1 MELLRTSR
9 TVVTA
14 DPAEGTVTK
23 VCVTRKAGLRALF
36 LHELRVNRLLA
47 VEPPP
52 FAFARMLGSDR
63 RRQTMVF
70 EAVPGPAYG
79 PKFPFELADKDVDDL
94 VALASST
101 SAYRPRQRWLRPYA
115 YRSLLRRTAT
125 TGVLPPAALATLLRF
140 DPGPFVFAH
149 GDITPRNVLRGADG
163 APVLIDFEWAGR
175 YPADYELAFLWFV
188 LLDRPGARERVAATV
203 PAADRARF
211 VFSALLVQVR
221 HLQMWQD
228 FRPGFPFWDRHEQG
242 RDLLIEEL
250 LDRP

>member
-14 DPAEGTVTK
+14 DPAVGTVTK

-52 FAFARMLGSDR
+52 FPFARMMDSDR

-79 PKFPFELADKDVDDL
+79 PKFPFELDDADVDDL

-115 YRSLLRRTAT
+115 YRSLLRRAAT
-125 TGVLPPAALATLLRF
+125 TGVLPSSALPSLLRF
-140 DPGPFVFAH
+140 DPGSFVFAH
-149 GDITPRNVLRGADG
+149 GDITPRNVLRSPAG
-163 APVLIDFEWAGR
+163 PVLIDFEWAGR
-175 YPADYELAFLWFV
+175 YPPDYELAFLWFV
-188 LLDRPGARERVAATV
+188 LLDRPGARGRVVATV

-211 VFSALLVQVR
+211 LFSALLVQVR

-228 FRPGFPFWDRHEQG
+228 FRPGFKFWDRHVSG
-242 RDLLIEEL
+242 RDELLDEL
-250 LDRP
+250 LDRA

>member
-1 MELLRTSR
+1 M
-9 TVVTA
+9 TA

-36 LHELRVNRLLA
+36 HHERRVNRLL
-47 VEPPP
+47 VDDPPP
-52 FAFARMLGSDR
+52 FPFAGMLGSDR

-70 EAVPGPAYG
+70 EAVPGPPYG
-79 PKFPFELADKDVDDL
+79 PKFPFELDDADVDDL
-94 VALASST
+94 VALANST

-125 TGVLPPAALATLLRF
+125 TGVLPPSSLAPLLRF

-175 YPADYELAFLWFV
+175 YPPDYELAFLWFV
-188 LLDRPGARERVAATV
+188 LLDRPGARQRVTATV

-211 VFSALLVQVR
+211 LFSALLVQVR

-228 FRPGFPFWDRHEQG
+228 FRPAFPYWDRHLSG
-242 RDLLIEEL
+242 RDDLLEEL
-250 LDRP
+250 LDRA

>member
-14 DPAEGTVTK
+14 DPAAGTVTK
-23 VCVTRKAGLRALF
+23 VCVSRKAGLRALF
-36 LHELRVNRLLA
+36 LHELRVNKLL
-47 VEPPP
+47 VDLPPP
-52 FAFARMLGSDR
+52 FPWARLLGHDR
-63 RRQTMVF
+63 RRQTMVL

-79 PKFPFELADKDVDDL
+79 PKFPFELADDEVDAL
-94 VALASST
+94 VGLALST

-115 YRSLLRRTAT
+115 YRSLLHRAAT
-125 TGVLPPAALATLLRF
+125 TGMLPPSALAPLLRF

-163 APVLIDFEWAGR
+163 SPVLIDFEWAGR
-175 YPADYELAFLWFV
+175 YPPWYELAFLWFV

-203 PAADRARF
+203 PPADRAAF
-211 VFSALLVQVR
+211 LFSALLVQVR

-228 FRPGFPFWDRHEQG
+228 FRPDFPYWGRHLAG
-242 RDLLIEEL
+242 RDALLEEL
-250 LDRP
+250 LDRA